1 MTVAAPDSTTS
12 TPWYHTRSGLELMQ
26 KVLTLIALT
35 IGAFLFIVPVLWMVV
50 SSLKPTQSV
59 FDNSWLPPMTTQGW
73 PIPVPHPQYF
83 SNFSD
88 ALTLVPFGTYFQNTM
103 IVTVLSV
110 AGSVLSSSLV
120 AYAFARLRWP
130 GRDALF
136 VLVLVTML
144 LPSIVTFI
152 PQYVLFSKIHWVGTF
167 LPLIVPTWFGNPFYI
182 FLLRQFFRGIPQ
194 ELSEAARLDGASE
207 IRIWW
212 QVVMPLARP
221 ALAAVGIFS
230 FAGAWEDYFNPLVYV
245 GGDPGKWT
253 LQLGLKAFE
262 TAAGGGSPLWNLI
275 MAAGLVVMVPVLI
288 AFFIGQKYFSEG
300 VTLTGLKG

>member
-1 MTVAAPDSTTS
+1 MTVAAPEAGRGVA
-12 TPWYHTRSGLELMQ
+12 WYESRSGAELIQ
-26 KVLTLIALT
+26 RSITLVVLIFL
-35 IGAFLFIVPVLWMVV
+35 AFLFIVPVVWMVV

-73 PIPVPHPQYF
+73 PLPIPHPQYF

-88 ALTLVPFGTYFQNTM
+88 ALTLVPFGTYFRNTL
-103 IVTVLSV
+103 IVTVFSV
-110 AGSVLSSSLV
+110 MGSVLSSSLV
-120 AYAFARLRWP
+120 AYSFARLRWP
-130 GRDALF
+130 GRDICF

-152 PQYVLFSKIHWVGTF
+152 PQYVLFSKIHWVGTL

-207 IRIWW
+207 LRIWW

-221 ALAAVGIFS
+221 ALAAVGIFA

-245 GGDPGKWT
+245 GGNPDMWT

-275 MAAGLVVMVPVLI
+275 MAAGLVVMIPVLF
-288 AFFIGQKYFSEG
+288 AFFVGQKYFIEG

>member
-1 MTVAAPDSTTS
+1 MTVASPEASGGTA
-12 TPWYHTRSGLELMQ
+12 WYRTQSGTELIQ
-26 KVLTLIALT
+26 KVLTLVVL
-35 IGAFLFIVPVLWMVV
+35 AFLAVLFVVPVIWMIV
-50 SSLKPTQSV
+50 SALKPTQSV
-59 FDNSWLPPMTTQGW
+59 FDNSWLPPMPTQGW
-73 PIPVPHPQYF
+73 PIPIPHPQYF

-88 ALTLVPFGTYFQNTM
+88 ALTLVPFRTYFENTL

-110 AGSVLSSSLV
+110 TGSVLSSSLV
-120 AYAFARLRWP
+120 AYSFARLRWP
-130 GRDALF
+130 GRDVFF
-136 VLVLVTML
+136 VLVLITML
-144 LPSIVTFI
+144 LPGIVTFI

-167 LPLIVPTWFGNPFYI
+167 LPLIVPTWFGNAFYI

-212 QVVMPLARP
+212 QIVMPLARP

-245 GGDPGKWT
+245 GGTPSNWT

-275 MAAGLVVMVPVLI
+275 MAAGIVVMIPVLI
-288 AFFIGQKYFSEG
+288 AFFIGQKYFIEG
-300 VTLTGLKG
+300 ITLTGLKG